1 MTLRHSNTIS
11 ASAITWKY
19 PVSLQAGTRTNVAKH
34 LSCEKIL
41 LQWYCQK
48 IREESRDAGDTQVKE
63 KEQEFI
69 VENELVCTS
78 YNY

>member
-1 MTLRHSNTIS
+1 MESQEIPNR
-11 ASAITWKY
+11 
-19 PVSLQAGTRTNVAKH
+19 Q
-34 LSCEKIL
+34 KIL